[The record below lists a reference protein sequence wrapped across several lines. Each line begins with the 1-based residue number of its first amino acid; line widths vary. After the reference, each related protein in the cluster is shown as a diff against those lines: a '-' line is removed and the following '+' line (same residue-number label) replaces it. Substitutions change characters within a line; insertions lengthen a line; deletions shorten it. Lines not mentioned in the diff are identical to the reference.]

1 MLFYIIDDDE
11 AIRSILAQIIEDE
24 DLGEVAGEADDGSF
38 VDGNMLNFLHI
49 DILLIDLLMPI
60 RDGLETI
67 RQIKPVFKG
76 KIIMISQVESKELIA
91 EAYTVGSEFYI
102 TKPVNKIEVL
112 AIIQKVIELIR
123 LEKSIKDIHSSLNAV
138 LKFEQP
144 ADKQNALNQKDIR
157 NSGQFLLSELGIAGE
172 NGSKDLLDILEYLY
186 QNKQT
191 YTLDNG
197 VPILKEIFVSLA
209 KKRLG
214 TSASESEL
222 KKEIKATEQRVR
234 RAIYQSLNHLASLG
248 LADFSNWKFEN
259 YASKFFDFTTVR
271 IKMTELKNGVTLTT
285 SLPRINT
292 KKFIQVLYFE
302 AQSRIVAMSF
312 CEPRS

>member
-11 AIRSILAQIIEDE
+11 AVREILAQIIEDE
-24 DLGEVAGEADDGSF
+24 DLGEVAGEAEDGSF
-38 VDGNMLNFLHI
+38 VDGNMLNLLHI

-91 EAYTVGSEFYI
+91 EAYSVGSEFYI

-112 AIIQKVIELIR
+112 AIVQKVIELIR
-123 LEKSIKDIHSSLNAV
+123 LEKSIKDIHNSLNAV

-144 ADKQNALNQKDIR
+144 ADKQNALNQKSIR
-157 NSGQFLLSELGIAGE
+157 DSGQFLLSELGIAGE

-186 QNKQT
+186 QNKQR

-271 IKMTELKNGVTLTT
+271 IKMTELKNGTVLTT

-302 AQSRIVAMSF
+302 AQRVHSESQ
-312 CEPRS
+312 